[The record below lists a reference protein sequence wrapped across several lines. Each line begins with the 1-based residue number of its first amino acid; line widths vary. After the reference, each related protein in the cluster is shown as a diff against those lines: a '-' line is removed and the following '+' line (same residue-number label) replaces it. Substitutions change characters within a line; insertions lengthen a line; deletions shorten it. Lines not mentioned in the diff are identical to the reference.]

1 MILNSEEYTLR
12 NSQWFWGNVESM
24 HNVKSQVIFITFQ
37 TLQLVSRLIELTNVT
52 HRLMLSLWMRVVAF
66 TPSTACYWP

>member
-52 HRLMLSLWMRVVAF
+52 HRLMLSLWMKGDVGI
-66 TPSTACYWP
+66 PSIASSSF